1 MNRTR
6 WIVAA
11 AVAVV
16 VVVVGGY
23 IAIRAVEG
31 GSKAALTLPT
41 VTTTTVAAGST
52 STSESGGSSGTSDS
66 SSFTVDGTWT
76 VTTGSTAGYRVQESL
91 FGVANT
97 AVGRTSAVTGS
108 ITISGTT
115 VNAGSFTVDLTKVT
129 SDRTERD
136 QQFQTR
142 IMDTAQFPTSTFKLT
157 QPIDFSALPDN
168 GVQVTE
174 HATGNLTLH
183 GVTHAETFSV
193 SAQRNG
199 SQIQVQGSIP
209 ITFSDWNI
217 NNPSGGPASVGTSG
231 TLEFLLDFTHAA

>member
-1 MNRTR
+1 MNRNR

-11 AVAVV
+11 VVIVV

-31 GSKAALTLPT
+31 GSKSALTLPT
-41 VTTTTVAAGST
+41 VTSTTVVGGT
-52 STSESGGSSGTSDS
+52 SSTSDS
-66 SSFTVDGTWT
+66 SANASSASSTFNADGTWN
-76 VTTGSTAGYRVQESL
+76 VASGSTAGYRVQESL

-115 VNAGSFTVDLTKVT
+115 VTAGSFTVDLTKVT
-129 SDRTERD
+129 SDRSERD
-136 QQFQTR
+136 QQFQGR
-142 IMDTAQFPTSTFKLT
+142 IMDTANFPTSTFKLA
-157 QPIDFSALPDN
+157 QPVNFNTLPDN
-168 GVQVTE
+168 GVQVSE
-174 HATGNLTLH
+174 QATGNLTLH
-183 GVTHAETFSV
+183 GVTHSETFTV
-193 SAQRNG
+193 KAQRNG

-217 NNPSGGPASVGTSG
+217 DNPSGGPATVGNSG
-231 TLEFLLDFTHAA
+231 TLEFLLNFTHAA